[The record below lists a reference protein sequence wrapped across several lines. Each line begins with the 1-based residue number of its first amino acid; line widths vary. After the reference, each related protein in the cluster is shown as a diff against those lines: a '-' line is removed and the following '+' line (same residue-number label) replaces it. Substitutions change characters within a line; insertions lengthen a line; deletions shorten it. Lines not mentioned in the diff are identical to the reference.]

1 MVWNMLR
8 TEVSRPTAS
17 LTPGLNGNFRRAH
30 RQHRK
35 SLPPHNRKEL
45 ETMKRTLAA
54 VSIAAAL
61 SGCNPIIPTGT
72 IHVTESLSYTYAQV
86 LVAAVVIG
94 TAYYIVDPLA
104 PNWKIEATRL
114 DDTRF
119 RIAMRKKSVTTGGD
133 GESVELFHRQAE
145 QLAAEAHSPDYT
157 ILSLTEGIDSD
168 FPIAHRWA
176 RGVVE
181 IHPGPVRVGMQ

>member
-1 MVWNMLR
+1 
-8 TEVSRPTAS
+8 
-17 LTPGLNGNFRRAH
+17 
-30 RQHRK
+30 
-35 SLPPHNRKEL
+35 
-45 ETMKRTLAA
+45 MKRTLAA
-54 VSIAAAL
+54 LSLAVAL

-72 IHVTESLSYTYAQV
+72 VNVTESLSYTYAQV

-104 PNWKIEATRL
+104 PNWKIEATKL

-181 IHPGPVRVGMQ
+181 IHPGPVKVGMK